1 MEVIVDSSLLAARAE
16 KQGNIV
22 NSCLDPAFFHLLT
35 GLTEKMK
42 KLSLQQPALILIHTD
57 TDKLKLEFHHPV
69 KGLQSASMHPA
80 T

>member
-42 KLSLQQPALILIHTD
+42 NIQSAAPGSHTD
-57 TDKLKLEFHHPV
+57 TDTDNLKLEFHHPV